1 MAAPVQ
7 FWDRIAEKYARRP
20 VADEATYER
29 KLAVTREYL
38 TLESVVL
45 EFGCGTGSTAIAHA
59 PFVKQVDATD
69 LSPAMIGIAKRK
81 AEEAAAGN
89 VCFRVASIEDLEAQ
103 DGRYDMVMA
112 HSILHLLR
120 DQEAAVARAYALL
133 KPGGIFVSSTAC
145 LGDFAWYF
153 RLFLLSLP
161 VGRRLG
167 FFPYVK
173 SFTRPMLTGSMRAA
187 GFTIVEEW
195 QPGKNKAVFI
205 VARKA

>member
-45 EFGCGTGSTAIAHA
+45 ELGCGTGSTAIAHA

-81 AEEAAAGN
+81 AEEP
-89 VCFRVASIEDLEAQ
+89 RQTMSAS
-103 DGRYDMVMA
+103 V
-112 HSILHLLR
+112 
-120 DQEAAVARAYALL
+120 
-133 KPGGIFVSSTAC
+133 
-145 LGDFAWYF
+145 
-153 RLFLLSLP
+153 
-161 VGRRLG
+161 
-167 FFPYVK
+167 
-173 SFTRPMLTGSMRAA
+173 
-187 GFTIVEEW
+187 
-195 QPGKNKAVFI
+195 
-205 VARKA
+205 